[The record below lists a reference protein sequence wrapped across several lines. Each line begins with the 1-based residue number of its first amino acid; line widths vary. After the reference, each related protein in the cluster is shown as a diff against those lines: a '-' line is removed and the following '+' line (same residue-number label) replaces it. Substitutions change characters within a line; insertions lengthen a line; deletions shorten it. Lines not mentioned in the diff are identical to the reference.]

1 MIEYKGIKLTLDQDA
16 YIMGT
21 FDEDPYFEAK
31 AHDEQGNEYMVT
43 WYPNQDWLEADE
55 EWQGQNEDAAC
66 DWDNPDEVTKL

>member
-1 MIEYKGIKLTLDQDA
+1 MIEYKGIKLILDQDA

-21 FDEDPYFEAK
+21 CNEDTYFEAK

-43 WYPNQDWLEADE
+43 WYPKQDWLDADN